1 MANFFLDPEGG
12 NDANDGTTF
21 ANRWKTISS
30 GATAPRI
37 APGDIIRMMASRD
50 PASLGNATWT
60 DNSQTVTLAGAK
72 TANVATCDSAWT
84 ASANVTATASTTRKE
99 GTNSA
104 SLVIAGAFTTGKVA
118 YFALGSAIDFS
129 AYNAISFMFRSNSAI
144 AAGAMTLNLCLDTIG
159 AVSVNSIAIPAIVT
173 TGVFQPI
180 VIDTGG
186 ALGSAIQS
194 ISINCASDPGSI
206 TILVD
211 NIIACKAMTDNDH
224 LSHVS
229 LIGKKTTGEPEWY
242 AIQSINGTTVLIG
255 GQTSLVG
262 ATGQPYR
269 GTTET
274 VTTYRLIPTVPPW
287 TVAQAK
293 LTDVGSVGQLITY
306 SGGWDRTAMSSQ
318 SGETWLSGKNDL
330 VCPFDVNGQGHI
342 GIEKLGFCHTVNGI
356 LLSGN
361 TAGGGLVGSIIGV
374 VDTVTAVKNQQHAY
388 LNLTIG
394 YINQFSTRGLDD
406 TIFFRSCNIKLNIN
420 RITGGYTS
428 SVTLNSPVTFGAM
441 GYGCKQNLD
450 VTVGRI
456 DNNLGYGVSALAG
469 CIGRIK
475 GCTLANNNSG
485 DFYLNGTIFA
495 DRCNPTSSTLSGS
508 PLSTSHIV
516 NDQFLYLTNV
526 NGDATDFRT
535 IGPQTS
541 VRSAIDQRHTASGV
555 SLKIAVTATPYA
567 EPQSAFLFPIAKIL
581 CVASKL
587 VTVTAYVRR
596 TDTNLAIG
604 IMTPGGLIDGVSET
618 YAWASGLANAWE
630 QLTITFTPTQSG
642 VVEIFGSSYSISGIT
657 TANAWVDDFDYSQA
671 P

>member
-21 ANRWKTISS
+21 ANRWKTIGS
-30 GATAPRI
+30 GATAARI

-99 GTNSA
+99 GTNCSSLAIA
-104 SLVIAGAFTTGKVA
+104 SGFTTGKVA
-118 YFALGSAIDFS
+118 YFALGSTVDFS
-129 AYNAISFMFRSNSAI
+129 AYNAVSFWFRSNQAI
-144 AAGAMTLNLCLDTIG
+144 AAGVMTLNLCSDTVG

-173 TGVFQPI
+173 TGVFQAI
-180 VIDTGG
+180 VVDTGG

-194 ISINCASDPGSI
+194 ISLNGVSDPGTVTVLI
-206 TILVD
+206 D
-211 NIIACKAMTDNDH
+211 NIIACKALTDNDH
-224 LSHVS
+224 LSHIS

-287 TVAQAK
+287 TASQALVK
-293 LTDVGSVGQLITY
+293 DSGSPGQLITF

-318 SGETWLSGKNDL
+318 SGETWLSGRNDL
-330 VCPFDVNGQGHI
+330 VCPLSLSANGHI
-342 GIEKLGFCHTVNGI
+342 GLEKIGMCHTVNGLI
-356 LLSGN
+356 LSGSSS
-361 TAGGGLVGSIIGV
+361 GGGLLGSLVGI
-374 VDTVTAVKNQQHAY
+374 VDTVTAITNKQHSY
-388 LNLTIG
+388 LNFTIG
-394 YINQFSTRGLDD
+394 YINQYTTRGLDD
-406 TIFFRSCNIKLNIN
+406 VVFFNGTVIKLNIN
-420 RITGGYTS
+420 RITGGMS
-428 SVTLNSPVTFGAM
+428 SSSLNGGIMFGAQ

-450 VTVGRI
+450 VTVGKI
-456 DNNLGYGVSALAG
+456 DNNAGYGVNVLAG
-469 CIGRIK
+469 SIGRIK
-475 GCTLANNNSG
+475 GCTLVNNAVG
-485 DFYLNGTIFA
+485 DFYLGGTIFA
-495 DRCNPTSSTLSGS
+495 DRCNPTSSNLFNSPGS
-508 PLSTSHIV
+508 TTHIV
-516 NDQFLYLTNV
+516 CDQFLYMTNV

-535 IGPQTS
+535 IGPQVS
-541 VRSAIDQRHTASGV
+541 VKSATDQRHTPSGV
-555 SLKIAVTATPYA
+555 SLKIAVTSAVFA
-567 EPQSAFLFPIAKIL
+567 EPQSAFLFPLAKIL

-596 TDTNLAIG
+596 SDTSFGLG
-604 IMTPGGLIDGVSET
+604 MMVPGGMIDGVSET
-618 YAWASGLANAWE
+618 YTWASGLANAWE
-630 QLTITFTPTQSG
+630 QLTITFTPTQAG
-642 VVEIFGSSYSISGIT
+642 VVEIFGAAYTISGT
-657 TANAWVDDFDYSQA
+657 TTYNGWVDDFDYSQA